1 MKYLARV
8 IRDDGWAYLR
18 RRPPLFTA
26 EEMRLKPLPGLRSQ
40 RAQAAQ
46 QKRA

>member
-1 MKYLARV
+1 MKHLARV
-8 IRDDGWAYLR
+8 IREGSWSLLR

-26 EEMRLKPLPGLRSQ
+26 EEMRWKPMPELRSQ
-40 RAQAAQ
+40 RAKPHH

>member
-1 MKYLARV
+1 V
-8 IRDDGWAYLR
+8 IRDDGWSLLR

-26 EEMRLKPLPGLRSQ
+26 EEMRWKPLPALRSQ
-40 RAQAAQ
+40 RLNPHH